1 MILSMEIMEMIS
13 RIKIKKDQIKTEQE
27 SIKEI
32 ENNLLSRLG
41 DHDGYEYEGDVV
53 MSVKQVTSTR
63 FNSSQFKKDNPVL
76 AQDYSQ
82 MSTYTKVEYA

>member
-1 MILSMEIMEMIS
+1 
-13 RIKIKKDQIKTEQE
+13 
-27 SIKEI
+27 
-32 ENNLLSRLG
+32 
-41 DHDGYEYEGDVV
+41 